1 MGLESSGGRKGRGG
15 WRKAQQRDFRAG
27 QDQAGQDQAGQ
38 DVMGRANAGQQD
50 DRRNRKRSRGNGN
63 GGCGASDQPPCN

>member
-1 MGLESSGGRKGRGG
+1 M
-15 WRKAQQRDFRAG
+15 G
-27 QDQAGQDQAGQ
+27 QDF
-38 DVMGRANAGQQD
+38 MGHANAGQQD